1 MRYNHGFDRTRG
13 SHGHDSMRGIRCRGR
28 IKGNHSRD
36 RKRGSH
42 SRDRKTGS
50 RGLGNSVKYGVL
62 KIITREMNIKVYH
75 SQFIYIACYLRN
87 AF

>member
-1 MRYNHGFDRTRG
+1 MICISN
-13 SHGHDSMRGIRCRGR
+13 HDSMRGIRCRDR

-36 RKRGSH
+36 RKRSSH

-50 RGLGNSVKYGVL
+50 RGIGNSVKYGVL

-87 AF
+87 AV